1 MGVEN
6 KFWVL
11 ISLKIVTF
19 ENFVYTEYTH
29 MSHIKSLISYSGL
42 IHESIN
48 GLLLKE

>member
-1 MGVEN
+1 MDDKAWAN
-6 KFWVL
+6 TN
-11 ISLKIVTF
+11 VTF